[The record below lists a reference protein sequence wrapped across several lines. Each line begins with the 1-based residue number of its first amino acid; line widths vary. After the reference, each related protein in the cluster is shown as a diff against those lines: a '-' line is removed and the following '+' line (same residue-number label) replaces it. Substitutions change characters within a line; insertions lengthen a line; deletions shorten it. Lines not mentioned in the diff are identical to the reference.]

1 MQHYQS
7 NNNLHVPYFIT
18 IIIMFHRV
26 SDDITGEVEVSSKIF
41 MLKSALLEKEKEM
54 EEFQEKLKVYL
65 NFTTMCN
72 LSGDVY

>member
-1 MQHYQS
+1 
-7 NNNLHVPYFIT
+7 
-18 IIIMFHRV
+18 MFHRV
-26 SDDITGEVEVSSKIF
+26 SGDATGVEVDEVSSKIF

-72 LSGDVY
+72 LSGDVYILGANT